1 MSRDTSP
8 KPPYPSFTPFV
19 PAVSPFSNPMFDI
32 FAAAGESYARACQAW
47 QQEIVRF
54 TVNRF
59 QNDSVFGQKLATC
72 QNWTDAAQVQQE
84 WAAAMARDFMDEG
97 NRLAQLASTLGA
109 EMTAAATPGMP
120 PQAAPHRKADAAE

>member
-1 MSRDTSP
+1 MSRDP
-8 KPPYPSFTPFV
+8 KIPFPSFTPFV

-32 FAAAGESYARACQAW
+32 FAAASESYARACQAW

-72 QNWTDAAQVQQE
+72 QNWTDAAQIQQE
-84 WAAAMARDFMDEG
+84 WAAAMAKDFMEEG

-109 EMTAAATPGMP
+109 EMTAAATPAS
-120 PQAAPHRKADAAE
+120 PQAARKVGAAE

>member
-1 MSRDTSP
+1 MSRDP
-8 KPPYPSFTPFV
+8 KTPYPSFTPFV
-19 PAVSPFSNPMFDI
+19 PAVSPFANPMFDI
-32 FAAAGESYARACQAW
+32 FTAASESYARACQAW

-72 QNWTDAAQVQQE
+72 QNWTDAAQIQQE

-97 NRLAQLASTLGA
+97 NRLAQLASSLGA
-109 EMTAAATPGMP
+109 ELAAASVPTAP
-120 PQAAPHRKADAAE
+120 PAPRKSDAAE